1 MDLTPEQLEAAREQL
16 AAELEEQF
24 KTKFVEENEETL
36 QKLTEE
42 RLAKMKENM
51 DRMSKKLEET
61 EKARLKAEEAQKKIE
76 KERMEAEG
84 KHLELR
90 EMEVKELKAQLEAAQ
105 EANLRLTRDQELTTV
120 LAGVEFKNDTARSL
134 AFNEIASQL
143 VKVDDTW
150 KHRSGASIKEFV
162 EKVYVKDPARD
173 FLFKPKDNQGTGGP
187 GHRATAGQEKPT
199 SLKGLP
205 GPELLKLA
213 EKGMLGQLP
222 L

>member
-76 KERMEAEG
+76 KERM
-84 KHLELR
+84 
-90 EMEVKELKAQLEAAQ
+90 VSFLKY
-105 EANLRLTRDQELTTV
+105 
-120 LAGVEFKNDTARSL
+120 S
-134 AFNEIASQL
+134 
-143 VKVDDTW
+143 
-150 KHRSGASIKEFV
+150 SIF
-162 EKVYVKDPARD
+162 
-173 FLFKPKDNQGTGGP
+173 
-187 GHRATAGQEKPT
+187 
-199 SLKGLP
+199 
-205 GPELLKLA
+205 
-213 EKGMLGQLP
+213 
-222 L
+222 